1 MTASAHALPDAGYL
15 SSSPIATPRITPVG
29 EAHPG
34 GTDYVG
40 MWYTARL
47 KHGVDDRMLF
57 GLYENG
63 AVLPRWYSASHR
75 HYDGLAALAMILQG
89 RGVAFPDGLPK
100 GRDKAQPGWRELWR
114 AGRQPLSAP
123 AAKLLWRE
131 LAPEREKAEPVMP
144 VPMLLTEAETAAI
157 ETAAKAAGVSS
168 TVWLLW
174 TADRAAREVLCL
186 PGAVLPWVYPV
197 SLRGAARCEREGMN
211 HCGGFMVTIADDM
224 DARSVR
230 EQITARTARLEHWR
244 QWRLLNLGKLIG
256 QAGVNLVYRL
266 SRGKPGAF
274 AGSYSNLGA
283 WDVPGLEG
291 ITASAPGSP
300 AYPICITT
308 AVCNGRR
315 TLAMRVHPVAD
326 AAGTGAELVLNRW
339 LRLSLGESIAL

>member
-1 MTASAHALPDAGYL
+1 MTASARVCPDDVFPATAPEL
-15 SSSPIATPRITPVG
+15 TPRITPVD
-29 EAHPG
+29 EASPG

-47 KHGVDDRMLF
+47 RHGVDDRMLF
-57 GLYENG
+57 GLYEQG
-63 AVLPRWYSASHR
+63 ATAPRWYSASHR
-75 HYDGLAALAMILQG
+75 HYDGLAALGMILKG

-100 GRDKAQPGWRELWR
+100 GRDKSQPGWRELWR
-114 AGRQPLSAP
+114 AGRQPLTAPSAR
-123 AAKLLWRE
+123 LLWRK
-131 LAPEREKAEPVMP
+131 LAPEQERAAPVMP
-144 VPMLLTEAETAAI
+144 EPLLLTEAETLAI
-157 ETAAKAAGVSS
+157 ERAAKAAGVSS

-224 DARSVR
+224 DARAVR
-230 EQITARTARLEHWR
+230 EQIAARTARLEHWR
-244 QWRLLNLGKLIG
+244 QWLLLNLGKLIG
-256 QAGVNLVYRL
+256 QPGVNLAYRL
-266 SRGKPGAF
+266 TRGKPGAF

-283 WDVPGLEG
+283 WEVRGLDG
-291 ITASAPGSP
+291 IIASAPGSP

-315 TLAMRVHPVAD
+315 ALAIRIHPVAD
-326 AAGTGAELVLNRW
+326 PAGTEAELVLNRW
-339 LRLSLGESIAL
+339 LRLSLGQK